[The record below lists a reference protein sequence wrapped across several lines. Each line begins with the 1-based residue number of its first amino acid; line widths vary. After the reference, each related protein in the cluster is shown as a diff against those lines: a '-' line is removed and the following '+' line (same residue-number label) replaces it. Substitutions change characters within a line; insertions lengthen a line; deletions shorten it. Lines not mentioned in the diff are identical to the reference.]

1 MLLFAKQK
9 GLRLQSVFEEEKLR
23 PSLGEFLHHEDWQ
36 TFEEEL
42 QEWSASLE
50 PEGIDRFIK
59 TSLAWRE
66 QLAQRR
72 KEGQTKQK
80 KKNF

>member
-1 MLLFAKQK
+1 M
-9 GLRLQSVFEEEKLR
+9 FEEEKLR